1 MLIFHIHIQMYCFMN
16 FSDDDQDDVMINED
30 SDFGMVGV
38 QEMPS
43 NNLDEE
49 DWLPSPPHPPR
60 N

>member
-16 FSDDDQDDVMINED
+16 FLDDDQDDVMINED

-38 QEMPS
+38 QEMLS

-49 DWLPSPPHPPR
+49 D
-60 N
+60 